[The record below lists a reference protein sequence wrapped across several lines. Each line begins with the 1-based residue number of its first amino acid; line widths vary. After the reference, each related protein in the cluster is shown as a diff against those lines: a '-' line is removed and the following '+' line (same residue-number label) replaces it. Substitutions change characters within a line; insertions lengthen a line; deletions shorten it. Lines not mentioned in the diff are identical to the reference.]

1 MPLFIQNI
9 FIYFIEFLSFY
20 FLSLNFKKCRFK
32 VTFSLCISSL
42 LFSSIFSAIDI
53 LLHNP
58 ILPFFLQCICY
69 ILFFQINFHLK
80 IQEAVH
86 TYLFAFIL
94 NITLQFVSFIPTQL
108 MHISLTN
115 KNIQLLGIG
124 ITFFL
129 CMLLYFFVPL
139 HNVYSYTLNTSIFT
153 QLVLTNTSIV
163 YITIILFYRFH
174 TVSTL
179 ETTLL
184 IAFIIITAIGMNGE
198 LINTNF
204 KFIKKQKELENYT
217 RYLPIVEELI
227 EQVRIRQHKHDN
239 EIQALCALP
248 MTCSTYDEL
257 KNALEQHSQTSFQNN
272 VPITLLKLN
281 YKLFA
286 GFLYQKTIESEKKG
300 ITLSISIKN
309 FALQTV
315 VPEYELLEMT
325 GILLDNAIE
334 ATAEGEIINVSIDSY
349 QSKVCITI
357 SNPGPLIDTKLQKLM
372 FQKGYTTKSIH
383 AEQHGLGLY
392 ILKQKVSA
400 YQGMILM
407 ENSKQFD
414 KQILTFRLII

>member
-115 KNIQLLGIG
+115 KNIQLLEIS

-163 YITIILFYRFH
+163 YITI
-174 TVSTL
+174 S
-179 ETTLL
+179 
-184 IAFIIITAIGMNGE
+184 
-198 LINTNF
+198 
-204 KFIKKQKELENYT
+204 
-217 RYLPIVEELI
+217 
-227 EQVRIRQHKHDN
+227 
-239 EIQALCALP
+239 
-248 MTCSTYDEL
+248 
-257 KNALEQHSQTSFQNN
+257 
-272 VPITLLKLN
+272 
-281 YKLFA
+281 
-286 GFLYQKTIESEKKG
+286 
-300 ITLSISIKN
+300 N
-309 FALQTV
+309 FA
-315 VPEYELLEMT
+315 
-325 GILLDNAIE
+325 
-334 ATAEGEIINVSIDSY
+334 
-349 QSKVCITI
+349 
-357 SNPGPLIDTKLQKLM
+357 
-372 FQKGYTTKSIH
+372 H
-383 AEQHGLGLY
+383 
-392 ILKQKVSA
+392 
-400 YQGMILM
+400 
-407 ENSKQFD
+407 
-414 KQILTFRLII
+414 